1 MKNNEL
7 SLATIINETTNKS
20 HGLTPLKNSLT
31 LQLNTI
37 QLYSPF
43 QAKQTKEEK
52 FKEAIM
58 QEVTSAKTINEI
70 SEVVGQP
77 KKNET
82 EEEFVDRSVKNIV
95 TYLKNKFN

>member
-37 QLYSPF
+37 QLSSPF

-58 QEVTSAKTINEI
+58 QEVTSAKTINV
-70 SEVVGQP
+70 SSL
-77 KKNET
+77 KKGVYIITNDKGES
-82 EEEFVDRSVKNIV
+82 F
-95 TYLKNKFN
+95 KFIKD

>member
-1 MKNNEL
+1 
-7 SLATIINETTNKS
+7 
-20 HGLTPLKNSLT
+20 
-31 LQLNTI
+31 
-37 QLYSPF
+37 
-43 QAKQTKEEK
+43 
-52 FKEAIM
+52 M

>member
-7 SLATIINETTNKS
+7 SLATIINETTKKS
-20 HGLTPLKNSLT
+20 HGFTPLKNSLT

-37 QLYSPF
+37 QLSSPF